1 MPKSAEQVNTQ
12 RTLTKKAGGPD
23 STSRTAAALK
33 KERCAGEPPCQM
45 RVKSGKYVPALA
57 LLKGD

>member
-1 MPKSAEQVNTQ
+1 MPKGAEQVNTQ
-12 RTLTKKAGGPD
+12 RTLTKKPADP
-23 STSRTAAALK
+23 TPPHEPRQRTKMKGAQ
-33 KERCAGEPPCQM
+33 ESPPCQM